1 MSTLWTSRGLHGASH
16 PPRHCCF
23 TSSLLR
29 HLTTVLHLI
38 TAQCFTSSL
47 PAPPCHCCSTPPLL
61 LHLTTP
67 ASPLSRCVPRC
78 MSRSELYA
86 CAIPLIVPLPF
97 TAAFCSYINVEHLGF
112 TLGCQLDDWVVS
124 MLFAATCEA
133 HIDFLDDVMDQALS
147 RSHCCPLHCCLT
159 HIAAPL
165 AQHTLSTHSVEFY
178 YALSTHSAHI
188 Q

>member
-1 MSTLWTSRGLHGASH
+1 MPPTHLVIAAS
-16 PPRHCCF
+16 PR
-23 TSSLLR
+23 
-29 HLTTVLHLI
+29 
-38 TAQCFTSSL
+38 
-47 PAPPCHCCSTPPLL
+47 HCCSTPPLL

-78 MSRSELYA
+78 VSRSKLYA

-178 YALSTHSAHI
+178 CALSTHSAHI